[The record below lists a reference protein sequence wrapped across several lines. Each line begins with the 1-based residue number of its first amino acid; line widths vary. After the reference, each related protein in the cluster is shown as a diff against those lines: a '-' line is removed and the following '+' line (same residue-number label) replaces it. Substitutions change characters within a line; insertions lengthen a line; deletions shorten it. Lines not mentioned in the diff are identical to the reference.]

1 MDKYLVSPNPHVHA
15 AVSSDSLMR
24 DVIIALLP
32 AIVVSVVFYGWSEL
46 LVLAVGALSCV
57 LLEYVIARWLMKDIR
72 LFSGSSALVTGLLLS
87 MNLVSEALARTSSI
101 RPSPAVYSSS
111 FPSRPI

>member
-46 LVLAVGALSCV
+46 LVLAVGALSCTRGRNWESET
-57 LLEYVIARWLMKDIR
+57 LT
-72 LFSGSSALVTGLLLS
+72 SSPSASQST
-87 MNLVSEALARTSSI
+87 RTSESVFMAYL
-101 RPSPAVYSSS
+101 PSSPVRARGARRSMS
-111 FPSRPI
+111 